1 MNIEQPTKKYHRTKT
16 TIYSC
21 QYHIIFCPKYRRK
34 VLTGQI
40 AEDLK
45 QLITD
50 KQEDY
55 GYTIIEMEIMP
66 DHVHLLLDID
76 PTREAITVT
85 IHKLKGYTAHELRAK
100 YTSLTTRLPSLW
112 TRSTFIST
120 VGTVSLEV
128 IRNYIEN
135 QKNV

>member
-1 MNIEQPTKKYHRTKT
+1 MDITTPHKKYHKNKT
-16 TIYSC
+16 AVYSC
-21 QYHIIFCPKYRRK
+21 QYHIIYCPKYRRK

-45 QLITD
+45 QLILD

-55 GYTIIEMEIMP
+55 GYTVIELEIMP

-76 PTREAITVT
+76 PTREALTVT
-85 IHKLKGYTAHELRAK
+85 IHKLKGYTAHELRK
-100 YTSLTTRLPSLW
+100 KHKELTTKLPCLW

-120 VGTVSLEV
+120 VGTVSLETV
-128 IRNYIEN
+128 KKYIEN